1 MARLHAPIRIRWS
14 DIDAYG
20 HVNNSAMLRLLEEA
34 RVLAF
39 WAPDPD
45 EVDESGSAPEP
56 VIDGRPG
63 SGTMT
68 VIAAQRLEYLA
79 STPYFRRPLDIQLW
93 IGRIGGASLDISY
106 EVWSPVGHEPAEALH
121 ASHHDARPG
130 GCGHQPAAAPH
141 RRRACRLPAVRRAA
155 GLVLAALTGP
165 DRP

>member
-45 EVDESGSAPEP
+45 EVDASGSEPQP

-68 VIAAQRLEYLA
+68 VIASQRLEYLA

-93 IGRIGGASLDISY
+93 IGRIGGASLDVSY
-106 EVWSPVGHEPAEALH
+106 EVWSPDGHEPRELYTRATTTLVMV
-121 ASHHDARPG
+121 DAATNRP
-130 GCGHQPAAAPH
+130 
-141 RRRACRLPAVRRAA
+141 RRLTDVERAA
-155 GLVLAALTGP
+155 CDAVTEP
-165 DRP
+165 PVQFSRP

>member
-1 MARLHAPIRIRWS
+1 VARLHAPVRIRWS

-45 EVDESGSAPEP
+45 EVDESGSAPQP

-79 STPYFRRPLDIQLW
+79 STPYSRRPLDIQLW

-106 EVWSPVGHEPAEALH
+106 EVWSPEGH
-121 ASHHDARPG
+121 D
-130 GCGHQPAAAPH
+130 
-141 RRRACRLPAVRRAA
+141 PAVLYTRATTTLVLVDAETNRPRRLTDGERAA
-155 GLVLAALTGP
+155 CEQYVEPPVTFS
-165 DRP
+165 RP

>member
-1 MARLHAPIRIRWS
+1 VARLHAPIRIRWS

-45 EVDESGSAPEP
+45 EIDESGSAPVP

-93 IGRIGGASLDISY
+93 IGRIGGASLEISY
-106 EVWSPVGHEPAEALH
+106 EVWSPAGHDPAELYTRATTTLVLV
-121 ASHHDARPG
+121 DAETNRP
-130 GCGHQPAAAPH
+130 
-141 RRRACRLPAVRRAA
+141 RRLTDEERAA
-155 GLVLAALTGP
+155 CEQYIEPPVTFS
-165 DRP
+165 RP

>member
-1 MARLHAPIRIRWS
+1 VARLHTPVRIRWS

-45 EVDESGSAPEP
+45 EVDESGSAPQP

-79 STPYFRRPLDIQLW
+79 STPYYRRPLDIQLW
-93 IGRIGGASLDISY
+93 IGRLGGASLDISY
-106 EVWSPVGHEPAEALH
+106 EVWSPVGQEPAELYTRATTTLVMV
-121 ASHHDARPG
+121 DAATNRP
-130 GCGHQPAAAPH
+130 
-141 RRRACRLPAVRRAA
+141 RRLTGAERAA
-155 GLVLAALTGP
+155 CEQYVEP
-165 DRP
+165 PVVFSRP

>member
-106 EVWSPVGHEPAEALH
+106 EVWSPIGHEPAELYT
-121 ASHHDARPG
+121 
-130 GCGHQPAAAPH
+130 
-141 RRRACRLPAVRRAA
+141 RATTT
-155 GLVLAALTGP
+155 LVLVDADTNRPRRLTDVERDACQQYVEP
-165 DRP
+165 PVSFSRP

>member
-1 MARLHAPIRIRWS
+1 MARLHAPVRIRWS

-93 IGRIGGASLDISY
+93 IGRIGGASIDVSY
-106 EVWSPVGHEPAEALH
+106 EVWSPVGHEPAELYTRATTTLVMV
-121 ASHHDARPG
+121 DAETNRP
-130 GCGHQPAAAPH
+130 
-141 RRRACRLPAVRRAA
+141 RRLTDVERTACQTYVEP
-155 GLVLAALTGP
+155 LVTFS
-165 DRP
+165 RP

>member
-1 MARLHAPIRIRWS
+1 MARLHTPVRIRWS

-45 EVDESGSAPEP
+45 EVDESGSAPQP

-79 STPYFRRPLDIQLW
+79 STPYYRRPLDIQLW
-93 IGRIGGASLDISY
+93 IGRLGGASLDISY
-106 EVWSPVGHEPAEALH
+106 EVWSPVGQEPAELYTRATTTLVMV
-121 ASHHDARPG
+121 DAATNRP
-130 GCGHQPAAAPH
+130 
-141 RRRACRLPAVRRAA
+141 RRLTADERAA
-155 GLVLAALTGP
+155 CEQYVEPPVVFSRA
-165 DRP
+165 